1 MWAPSMKVNPPSGTV
16 AADRPKTSLA
26 AADGATLKIDVIVRS
41 RRWRQG
47 VADVTRL
54 CVETARRAYVVAA
67 GDDPNAQS
75 RDAQVSIVLTSD
87 RAVQA
92 LNRTFRGHDQA
103 TNVLSF
109 PVAQAPAAAPAGCPP
124 PPRLLGDVVIAFGTT
139 AAEAAAAGK
148 DLGDHLRHLIV
159 HGILHVLGYDHQTE
173 GDAAAMERLE
183 AAILACFGVSDPYAS
198 AAEHPA

>member
-1 MWAPSMKVNPPSGTV
+1 MWAPSMKANPPSGTV
-16 AADRPKTSLA
+16 AAGKPKATSA
-26 AADGATLKIDVIVRS
+26 AQSGATLTIDVIVRS
-41 RRWRQG
+41 QQWRQG
-47 VADVTRL
+47 VAELTPL
-54 CVETARRAYVVAA
+54 CVETARRAYAVAGGDA
-67 GDDPNAQS
+67 GGDDG
-75 RDAQVSIVLTSD
+75 DAQVSIVLTSD

-109 PVAQAPAAAPAGCPP
+109 PTAPAPAAVPAGCPP

-173 GDAAAMERLE
+173 GDAATMERLE

>member
-1 MWAPSMKVNPPSGTV
+1 MWAPSTKANPPSGTV
-16 AADRPKTSLA
+16 AAGKPRATSA
-26 AADGATLKIDVIVRS
+26 ARSGATLKIDVIVRS
-41 RRWRQG
+41 QRWRQG
-47 VADVTRL
+47 VAELTPL
-54 CVETARRAYVVAA
+54 CVETARRAYALA
-67 GDDPNAQS
+67 DGGD

-92 LNRTFRGHDQA
+92 LNRTFRGLDQS

-109 PVAQAPAAAPAGCPP
+109 PIAPAPAAVPPGCPP

>member
-1 MWAPSMKVNPPSGTV
+1 M
-16 AADRPKTSLA
+16 AADRSKTPLA

-47 VADVTRL
+47 VAQVTRL
-54 CVETARRAYVVAA
+54 CAETARRAYVMAG
-67 GDDPNAQS
+67 GDDPEAHE

-109 PVAQAPAAAPAGCPP
+109 PVAQAPTAAAEGYPP

-183 AAILACFGVSDPYAS
+183 ATILACFGVSDPYAS

>member
-1 MWAPSMKVNPPSGTV
+1 MKANPPSGTV
-16 AADRPKTSLA
+16 AADRPTTTSA
-26 AADGATLKIDVIVRS
+26 SPDDATLTIDVIVRS
-41 RRWRQG
+41 QRWRQG
-47 VADVTRL
+47 VAELTRL
-54 CVETARRAYVVAA
+54 CTETARRAYVAA
-67 GDDPNAQS
+67 GGDD
-75 RDAQVSIVLTSD
+75 RDAQISIVLTSD

-109 PVAQAPAAAPAGCPP
+109 PTAQAPAAPPRGCPP
-124 PPRLLGDVVIAFGTT
+124 PPRLLGDVVIAYGTT

-183 AAILACFGVSDPYAS
+183 AAILARFGVSDPYAS

>member
-41 RRWRQG
+41 QRWRQG

-54 CVETARRAYVVAA
+54 CAETARRAYVVAA
-67 GDDPNAQS
+67 GDDPDAQS
-75 RDAQVSIVLTSD
+75 REAQVSIVLTSD

-92 LNRTFRGHDQA
+92 LNRTFRGQDQA

-109 PVAQAPAAAPAGCPP
+109 PVPQAPAAAAGCSP

-148 DLGDHLRHLIV
+148 DLGHHLRHLIV